1 MLHLDR
7 YKSEARYQARGVNDD
22 VTSYN
27 PWALRFK
34 KSKKEDEENP
44 ARRIQ
49 TNQSENVMASETAKS
64 RRDRTLAGL
73 HAPNHA
79 NTEPPSSSPNSPVSP
94 TDVRDRGLE
103 TSTKDMAYEG
113 EGRNEKS
120 QDSGTTES
128 SGTTHTTGTSGFLD
142 EKPDTPTTDGSSV
155 KDESSVTTVRRGKRD
170 LFKPSLCKPN
180 KSEEPK
186 KKKHGLFAKDEQEFT
201 PWSQVRATV
210 FNSWINVLLIFV
222 PIGIAAKYAGLAP
235 VAIFVLN
242 FIAIIPLAAM
252 LSFATEELALRVGE
266 TLGGLLNASF
276 G

>member
-1 MLHLDR
+1 MLRLDR
-7 YKSEARYQARGVNDD
+7 YKTLARWEARGVNDD
-22 VTSYN
+22 VSSYN
-27 PWALRFK
+27 PWAHRFK
-34 KSKKEDEENP
+34 RSKRDDEEDP
-44 ARRIQ
+44 AGRTK
-49 TNQSENVMASETAKS
+49 TNQSENVMTSETAKN
-64 RRDRTLAGL
+64 RRDRTTDGL

-79 NTEPPSSSPNSPVSP
+79 KTAPTSSSPSSPVSP
-94 TDVRDRGLE
+94 TDERDRGLE

-113 EGRNEKS
+113 AERNDKS
-120 QDSGTTES
+120 QDSSFTES
-128 SGTTHTTGTSGFLD
+128 SGTTGITGTSDPLD
-142 EKPDTPTTDGSSV
+142 EKPETSTMAGSS
-155 KDESSVTTVRRGKRD
+155 THTVRRRKRD
-170 LFKPSLCKPN
+170 LFKPSHWKRDQSQPPT
-180 KSEEPK
+180 E
-186 KKKHGLFAKDEQEFT
+186 KKHGLFAKDHQEFT

-210 FNSWINVLLIFV
+210 FNSWINLLLIFV

>member
-27 PWALRFK
+27 PYALRFK
-34 KSKKEDEENP
+34 RSKKEDEENP
-44 ARRIQ
+44 TRRIQ

-64 RRDRTLAGL
+64 RRDRTAAGL

-79 NTEPPSSSPNSPVSP
+79 NTEPPSNSPVSP

-113 EGRNEKS
+113 EARNEKS
-120 QDSGTTES
+120 QDSGTTDS
-128 SGTTHTTGTSGFLD
+128 SGATATTGTSGYLD
-142 EKPDTPTTDGSSV
+142 EKPETPTTDGSSV
-155 KDESSVTTVRRGKRD
+155 KSVATTTVKRRKRD
-170 LFKPSLCKPN
+170 LFKPSHWKPN
-180 KSEEPK
+180 QSEEPK
-186 KKKHGLFAKDEQEFT
+186 KKKHGLFAKDDQEFT

-210 FNSWINVLLIFV
+210 FNSWINVLLVFV

-235 VAIFVLN
+235 VAIFILN